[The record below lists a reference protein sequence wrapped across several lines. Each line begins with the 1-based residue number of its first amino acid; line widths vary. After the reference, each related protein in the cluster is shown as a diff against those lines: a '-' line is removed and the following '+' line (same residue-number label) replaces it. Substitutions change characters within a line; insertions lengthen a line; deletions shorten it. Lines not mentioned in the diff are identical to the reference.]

1 MPQTVEL
8 QPFDRTDPEHI
19 RAAADVWNSAVNVCL
34 TISADFLSFNATPA
48 TGVRQEGRIALF
60 DGDPAGFV
68 LASVLPSEPLVTP
81 PSLGWVDAIAVSPQ
95 MQQQGIGA
103 QLLGWAEQW
112 LAQQG
117 CSTVTL
123 GSSIKPFTPGLPLEL
138 RSEEFFAKRGYAN
151 PPGEEKRQIVWDV
164 SASLAGYASPRSVH
178 EIDGAV
184 RPARPGD
191 EDALFAFL
199 RREFP
204 GRWRYEMEEYLNSG
218 GRISDVMLLWTD
230 RGVDGFCQLTFED
243 SPRPME
249 RYYPYSLPR
258 PWGQLGPIGVSQD
271 RRGRGYG
278 AAVLD
283 AGLRRLHDNG
293 VNGCVID
300 WTEIVDFYG
309 KFGFTPYREY
319 ARLFKLLA

>member
-1 MPQTVEL
+1 MPQPLAL
-8 QPFDRTDPEHI
+8 QPFDHTDPEQI
-19 RAAADVWNSAVNVCL
+19 SAAANVWNSAVNVCL
-34 TISADFLSFNATPA
+34 TISDDFLAFNVTPA
-48 TGVRQEGRIALF
+48 AGVRQEGRIALF
-60 DGDPAGFV
+60 DGDPAGFI
-68 LASVLPSEPLVTP
+68 LASVLPGEPLVTP
-81 PSLGWVDAIAVSPQ
+81 SSLGWVDAIAVSPAAR
-95 MQQQGIGA
+95 QQGIGA
-103 QLLGWAEQW
+103 HLLEWAEQW
-112 LAQQG
+112 LAEQG
-117 CSTVTL
+117 CTAVTL
-123 GSSIKPFTPGLPLEL
+123 GSSIKPFTPGLPVEL
-138 RSEEFFAKRGYAN
+138 RSEEFFTKRGYTN
-151 PPGEEKRQIVWDV
+151 PPGEEKRLTVWDV
-164 SASLAGYASPRSVH
+164 SASLAGYTSPPSVR

-191 EDALFAFL
+191 EDALLAFL

-204 GRWRYEMEEYLNSG
+204 GRWRYEMEEYLHGG
-218 GRISDVMLLWTD
+218 GRISDVMLLWTE
-230 RGVDGFCQLTFED
+230 RGVDGFCQLTLED

-309 KFGFTPYREY
+309 KFGFAPYREY
-319 ARLFKLLA
+319 VRLFKQLG

>member
-1 MPQTVEL
+1 MPQTLEL
-8 QPFDRTDPEHI
+8 QPFDRTNSEHI
-19 RAAADVWNSAVNVCL
+19 RAATDVWNSAVNVCL
-34 TISADFLSFNATPA
+34 TISADFLAYNATPA
-48 TGVRQEGRIALF
+48 TGLSQEGRIALL

-68 LASVLPSEPLVTP
+68 LASVLPDEPLVTP

-95 MQQQGIGA
+95 MQQRGIGA

-112 LAQQG
+112 LAEQG
-117 CSTVTL
+117 CTAVTL
-123 GSSIKPFTPGLPLEL
+123 GSSIRPFTPGLPVEL
-138 RSEEFFAKRGYAN
+138 RSEEFFTKRGYAN
-151 PPGEEKRQIVWDV
+151 PPGEETRQTVWDV
-164 SASLAGYASPRSVH
+164 SASLAGYTPPRSVH

-184 RPARPGD
+184 RPAHPGD

-204 GRWRYEMEEYLNSG
+204 GRWRYEMEEYLHGG
-218 GRISDVMLLWTD
+218 GRISDVMLLWTE

-258 PWGQLGPIGVSQD
+258 PWGQLGPIGVSED
-271 RRGRGYG
+271 SRGRGYG
-278 AAVLD
+278 AALLD

-300 WTEIVDFYG
+300 WTGLLDFYG

-319 ARLFKLLA
+319 VRLIKRLA